1 MARTGTRVASD
12 APPAAVQTQS
22 KHSELQRPL
31 QPLSHSLPRGQEEA
45 SSRSTDPR
53 VQCGMIQ
60 NSLLPR
66 NLSKNSAPRTATASA
81 LGADTEDERDENED
95 VSPDEVLPTF
105 NCEFPV
111 EADLELMTQLL
122 DMFDAA
128 KISGHVVEVGP
139 NELCTK
145 WKSSGTSLKSSLKC
159 VRSWTAAMRC
169 LAQCLSCSALA
180 RVWTTNKSK
189 ASVKSKKHKC

>member
-1 MARTGTRVASD
+1 MARPGTRAASD
-12 APPAAVQTQS
+12 SPPAAVQTQS
-22 KHSELQRPL
+22 KISELYRPL
-31 QPLSHSLPRGQEEA
+31 QPISHSLPRGQEEA

-53 VQCGMIQ
+53 VQCGIIQ
-60 NSLLPR
+60 NYLLPC
-66 NLSKNSAPRTATASA
+66 NLSKNAAPRTATASA
-81 LGADTEDERDENED
+81 SGADTEDERNENAD
-95 VSPDEVLPTF
+95 VSPVLRTF

-111 EADLELMTQLL
+111 EANLQLMTQLL

-145 WKSSGTSLKSSLKC
+145 WKSSGTSLKSSVKC

-169 LAQCLSCSALA
+169 LAQCLSSSELA
-180 RVWTTNKSK
+180 RVWTTIKSK

>member
-1 MARTGTRVASD
+1 MARPGTRTASD
-12 APPAAVQTQS
+12 SPPAAVQRQS
-22 KHSELQRPL
+22 KNSELYRPL
-31 QPLSHSLPRGQEEA
+31 QRISHSLPRGQEEA

-53 VQCGMIQ
+53 VQCGIIQ
-60 NSLLPR
+60 NYLLPR
-66 NLSKNSAPRTATASA
+66 NLSKNSAPRTATVSAS
-81 LGADTEDERDENED
+81 GAEIEDERNENAD
-95 VSPDEVLPTF
+95 VSPDEVLRTF

-111 EADLELMTQLL
+111 EANLKLMTQLL
-122 DMFDAA
+122 DMFHAA

-145 WKSSGTSLKSSLKC
+145 WKSSGTSLKSSAKC

-169 LAQCLSCSALA
+169 LVRFLSCSALA